1 MSLMSKLREAIGMPP
16 ILLVV
21 EVFIAFAILRN
32 LVVFSI
38 STFIFD
44 PTYSMDLI
52 EDLKVLTMIFMS
64 IASSILLIKTMFGLP
79 SADRYAWRS
88 SVRSMIFVIL
98 ANLTYQ
104 FLGDDYINVLSLEE
118 IVLFSVISILI
129 LMIPSVRSYY
139 IPPMTELPPIKWWI
153 RLCFMRP
160 IDNDYE
166 YHFRYHES
174 D

>member
-1 MSLMSKLREAIGMPP
+1 MGLMSKLREAIGMPP

-88 SVRSMIFVIL
+88 SVRSMVFVIL

-118 IVLFSVISILI
+118 IVLFSAISILI

-160 IDNDYE
+160 IDNDYD
-166 YHFRYHES
+166 YRFKYRES

>member
-1 MSLMSKLREAIGMPP
+1 MGVMRRLREAIGMPP

-32 LVVFSI
+32 LIVFSI
-38 STFIFD
+38 GTFIID
-44 PTYSMDLI
+44 PSIVLDVEEELQILI
-52 EDLKVLTMIFMS
+52 MIVMS

-79 SADRYAWRS
+79 SADRYAWRAS
-88 SVRSMIFVIL
+88 IRSIIFMIL

-104 FLGDDYINVLSLEE
+104 FLGDDFINVLSLEE
-118 IVLFSVISILI
+118 IILFSAISILI

-139 IPPMTELPPIKWWI
+139 IPPLTELPPIKWWI
-153 RLCFMRP
+153 KLCFLRP
-160 IDNDYE
+160 IDNDYD
-166 YHFRYHES
+166 YQFKYRES

>member
-1 MSLMSKLREAIGMPP
+1 MGVMIRLREAIGMPP

-32 LVVFSI
+32 LIVFSI
-38 STFIFD
+38 ATFIID
-44 PTYSMDLI
+44 PFIVLDVEEELQILI
-52 EDLKVLTMIFMS
+52 MIVMS

-79 SADRYAWRS
+79 SADRYAWRAS
-88 SVRSMIFVIL
+88 IRSIVFMIL

-104 FLGDDYINVLSLEE
+104 FLGDDFINVLSLEE
-118 IVLFSVISILI
+118 IILFSAISILI

-139 IPPMTELPPIKWWI
+139 IPPLTELPPIKWWI
-153 RLCFMRP
+153 KLCFLRP
-160 IDNDYE
+160 IDNDYD
-166 YHFRYHES
+166 YQFKYRES

>member
-1 MSLMSKLREAIGMPP
+1 MSVMRKLREAIGMPP

-32 LVVFSI
+32 LIVFSI
-38 STFIFD
+38 ATFIID
-44 PTYSMDLI
+44 PYTELDLAEEVQI
-52 EDLKVLTMIFMS
+52 LTMIAMS
-64 IASSILLIKTMFGLP
+64 IISSVLLIKTMFGLP
-79 SADRYAWRS
+79 SADRYAWRAS
-88 SVRSMIFVIL
+88 IRSIVFMVL

-104 FLGDDYINVLSLEE
+104 YIGDDFINLLSFEE
-118 IVLFSVISILI
+118 IILFSAISILI

-153 RLCFMRP
+153 RLCFLRP
-160 IDNDYE
+160 IDNSYE
-166 YHFRYHES
+166 YHFKYREN

>member
-1 MSLMSKLREAIGMPP
+1 MGVMRRLREAIGMPP

-32 LVVFSI
+32 LIVFSI
-38 STFIFD
+38 ATFIID
-44 PTYSMDLI
+44 PSIVHDVEKELQILI
-52 EDLKVLTMIFMS
+52 MIVMS

-79 SADRYAWRS
+79 SADRYAWRAS
-88 SVRSMIFVIL
+88 IRSIIFMIL

-104 FLGDDYINVLSLEE
+104 FLGDDFINVLSLEE
-118 IVLFSVISILI
+118 IILFSAISILI

-139 IPPMTELPPIKWWI
+139 IPPLTELPPIKWWI
-153 RLCFMRP
+153 KLCFLRP
-160 IDNDYE
+160 IDNDYD
-166 YHFRYHES
+166 YQFKYRES